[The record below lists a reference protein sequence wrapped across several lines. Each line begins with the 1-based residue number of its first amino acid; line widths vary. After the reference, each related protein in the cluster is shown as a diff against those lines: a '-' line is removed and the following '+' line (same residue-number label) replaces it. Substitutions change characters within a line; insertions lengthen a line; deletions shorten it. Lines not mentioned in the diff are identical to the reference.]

1 MGVTIG
7 QVTQEDS
14 SQENIPELEEIRT
27 LLIPS
32 SLIVHGSWFTLFT
45 YARTHARLTVIT
57 LREAGW
63 HMG

>member
-1 MGVTIG
+1 MVCVECGKMGVTIG

-32 SLIVHGSWFTLFT
+32 SLIVRG
-45 YARTHARLTVIT
+45 
-57 LREAGW
+57 LRFSQGRFLKLVYQR
-63 HMG
+63 

>member
-32 SLIVHGSWFTLFT
+32 SLIVHG
-45 YARTHARLTVIT
+45 
-57 LREAGW
+57 LRFSQGQRFLKLVY
-63 HMG
+63 

>member
-1 MGVTIG
+1 MVCVECGKMGVTIG

-32 SLIVHGSWFTLFT
+32 SLIVHG
-45 YARTHARLTVIT
+45 
-57 LREAGW
+57 LRFSQGQRFLKLVYYR
-63 HMG
+63 